1 MNQMCLNSDYSD
13 VSFIVEGT
21 KLPAHKNILAMR
33 SSYFRAL
40 LYGGLAESTQN
51 EIKLKVPLEA
61 FKSILKYLYTG
72 RMSLAQ
78 MGNEEI
84 FDYLKL
90 TDEYGFEELKL
101 AISTHLENNL
111 SMENCFAMFEAAQMF
126 DLKALTDISMNFI
139 EKNLKDLLSSS
150 DFQTLS
156 QDSLCTLLVRDSFF
170 APELQIFN
178 AVRNWY
184 TENPQADIEVS

>member
-51 EIKLKVPLEA
+51 EIELKVPLKA

-72 RMSLAQ
+72 RMSLAK
-78 MGNEEI
+78 MCNKEI
-84 FDYLKL
+84 LDYLRL
-90 TDEYGFEELKL
+90 IDEYGFEELKL
-101 AISTHLENNL
+101 AIATYLENTL
-111 SMENCFAMFEAAQMF
+111 SMENCCAIFEAARIF
-126 DLKALTDISMNFI
+126 DLKSLIDVSMTFI
-139 EKNLKDLLSSS
+139 GTNLKDLLGSNS
-150 DFQTLS
+150 FQTLLP
-156 QDSLCTLLVRDSFF
+156 DSLCTLLVRDSFY

-178 AVRNWY
+178 AVSNWY